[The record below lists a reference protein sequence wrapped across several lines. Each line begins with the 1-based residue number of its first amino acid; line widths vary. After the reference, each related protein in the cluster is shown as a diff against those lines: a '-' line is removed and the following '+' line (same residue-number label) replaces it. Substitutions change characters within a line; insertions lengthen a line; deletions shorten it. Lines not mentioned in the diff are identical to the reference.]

1 MSSRRGAK
9 PEIVFPALLGHIVMT
24 ALVWRDIARRDP
36 SELRGSK
43 TIWRVLTALNT
54 GNHLLYYLV
63 GRRRRSG

>member
-1 MSSRRGAK
+1 MSSRRPAR
-9 PEIVFPALLGHIVMT
+9 PEIAVPALLAHLVMT

-36 SELRGSK
+36 SEIRGSK

>member
-1 MSSRRGAK
+1 MSSRRKAK
-9 PEIVFPALLGHIVMT
+9 PEIVIPALLTHIIMT
-24 ALVWRDIARRDP
+24 ALVWRDIGRRDP
-36 SELRGSK
+36 SEIRGNK